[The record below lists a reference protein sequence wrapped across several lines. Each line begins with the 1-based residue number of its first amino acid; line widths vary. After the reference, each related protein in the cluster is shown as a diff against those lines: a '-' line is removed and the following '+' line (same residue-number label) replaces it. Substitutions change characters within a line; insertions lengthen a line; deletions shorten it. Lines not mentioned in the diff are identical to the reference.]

1 MAEVQSIGEINKV
14 KDLTTEEKLEK
25 KRAYHRE
32 YMKMRRTTDE
42 KFADRERER
51 NNAHKKYLYKNDL
64 DFKEKTQTYNRE
76 RARESV
82 KYKAKYEELLE
93 QMILSVAEK

>member
-1 MAEVQSIGEINKV
+1 
-14 KDLTTEEKLEK
+14 
-25 KRAYHRE
+25 
-32 YMKMRRTTDE
+32 
-42 KFADRERER
+42 
-51 NNAHKKYLYKNDL
+51 LYKNDL

-93 QMILSVAEK
+93 QMNLKVAEK

>member
-32 YMKMRRTTDE
+32 YMKMRRTLMRSSLT
-42 KFADRERER
+42 K
-51 NNAHKKYLYKNDL
+51 
-64 DFKEKTQTYNRE
+64 KEKETTLIKNICI
-76 RARESV
+76 
-82 KYKAKYEELLE
+82 KT
-93 QMILSVAEK
+93 I

>member
-64 DFKEKTQTYNRE
+64 DFKEKPRHTTENE
-76 RARESV
+76 LV
-82 KYKAKYEELLE
+82 KV
-93 QMILSVAEK
+93 LSIRQNMRNYSNK

>member
-1 MAEVQSIGEINKV
+1 MTEVQSIGDINKV

-25 KRAYHRE
+25 KRAYHRA
-32 YMKMRRTTDE
+32 YMKMRRATDD
-42 KFADRERER
+42 KFADKERER

-76 RARESV
+76 RGRESI
-82 KYKAKYEELLE
+82 KYKAKHEELLE
-93 QMILSVAEK
+93 QMNLKVAEK